1 MRSCCL
7 TQISI
12 GIKRN
17 TLTVIDLSAVL
28 PQLIRDTDHFSIMLS
43 DKFRKDGR
51 LCGRLLAGALCV
63 QSAELPD
70 RCISRQPG
78 MTAQVTPCHSERWN
92 LDSFADEIRRA
103 DLDRV
108 CSAGHSPN
116 GTRFEYALR
125 SGSAGA

>member
-1 MRSCCL
+1 MIRPVEGSELRDVQSASPTFNAASMSTTAASENAAMRSCCL

-70 RCISRQPG
+70 RCISRQTG
-78 MTAQVTPCHSERWN
+78 MIAQVTLCHSERWK
-92 LDSFADEIRRA
+92 
-103 DLDRV
+103 
-108 CSAGHSPN
+108 P
-116 GTRFEYALR
+116 
-125 SGSAGA
+125 